1 MERVHCSVLGIINN
15 EEKNK
20 LKNALE
26 KLEGI
31 QLIAI
36 NIDKA
41 TVEVGFTEGAT
52 NHNEIQHCIR
62 QTGYEIKEVNH

>member
-1 MERVHCSVLGIINN
+1 MERIHCSVLGITNN
-15 EEKNK
+15 EEKTK

-41 TVEVGFTEGAT
+41 TVEVGYSQETT
-52 NHNEIQHCIR
+52 SHEIQKCIMN
-62 QTGYEIKEVNH
+62 TGFDIQEIHH